1 MIEADRSKD
10 TPIHPS
16 YTQGFALVSPQ
27 ASILGHSYR
36 PTVAEAIATAFETQE
51 QWAERQAEGWSV
63 QPVYARVFAPRYFP
77 SKPQQDEPHE
87 RDPND

>member
-1 MIEADRSKD
+1 MT

-27 ASILGHSYR
+27 ASIVAHSYR
-36 PTVAEAIATAFETQE
+36 PTAAAAIATACETDA
-51 QWAERQAEGWSV
+51 QWAALSAEGWSV

-77 SKPQQDEPHE
+77 SKSQQDDPHE